1 MLQMV
6 IHLVS
11 HIKYYFLRNP
21 GIYVLFKKQYNF
33 KNLPENFIETISNDR
48 TCISSLIEYYDEFG
62 KRKRR
67 DIVEKEI
74 KEKCNILKNWV
85 EQLPKE
91 R

>member
-1 MLQMV
+1 MR
-6 IHLVS
+6 
-11 HIKYYFLRNP
+11 IKS
-21 GIYVLFKKQYNF
+21 GKK
-33 KNLPENFIETISNDR
+33 K
-48 TCISSLIEYYDEFG
+48 
-62 KRKRR
+62 R